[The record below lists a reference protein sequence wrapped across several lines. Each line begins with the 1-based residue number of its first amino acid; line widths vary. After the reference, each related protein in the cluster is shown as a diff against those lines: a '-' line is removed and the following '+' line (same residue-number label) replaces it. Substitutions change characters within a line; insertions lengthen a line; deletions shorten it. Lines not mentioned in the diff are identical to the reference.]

1 MCVITCSRRPHN
13 YKTDHFTMWKEREQL
28 WNVKYWKMHV
38 QSVQNYCFSLHI
50 CERSCFR
57 RHRGCSSSLLL
68 NRRTATWNRSI
79 CFIHYFPIVHNALCL
94 PPQILHK
101 LLLWNTLGRS
111 AYSQEHSAT
120 MVYAK
125 FGGQTEC
132 IMGNWKI
139 ENTIKKWKSE
149 QWRHLCVCPP
159 IGHR

>member
-1 MCVITCSRRPHN
+1 MLTSSTQLQNRSFHDV
-13 YKTDHFTMWKEREQL
+13 ERKRTALKCQILKNARAKRAKLLFFVAYL
-28 WNVKYWKMHV
+28 W
-38 QSVQNYCFSLHI
+38 
-50 CERSCFR
+50 RSCFR

-120 MVYAK
+120 IVYAK